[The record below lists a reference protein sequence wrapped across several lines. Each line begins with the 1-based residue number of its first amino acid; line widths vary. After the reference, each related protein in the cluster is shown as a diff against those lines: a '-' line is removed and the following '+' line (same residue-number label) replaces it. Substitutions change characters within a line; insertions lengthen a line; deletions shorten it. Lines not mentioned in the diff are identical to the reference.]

1 MMEKV
6 NLFKNE
12 IKDVRTTVMDDET
25 WYLLNDIYRELNVN
39 IEHTIDNDFIL
50 ITDAYS
56 LLPDDTKGFILYNTF
71 NREFIL
77 NTKGVYL
84 LLLILNQK
92 NNNNNKVNKIIKMIA
107 DEIPDIVRDNS
118 FTDNKKIIDNFFK
131 TNSHDYK
138 NRLSAKS
145 YPYGEHFKA
154 TKIILIEGIKF
165 DCYKG
170 ETGNIL
176 IPKEQI
182 RKSLNIISDGGFSK
196 IEHKYFKELY
206 SSYYIKVNNV
216 YIEAPFKD
224 YLSIFL
230 KPEGLR
236 KIIEIIKEDP
246 EIISEL
252 DL

>member
-1 MMEKV
+1 M
-6 NLFKNE
+6 F
-12 IKDVRTTVMDDET
+12 R
-25 WYLLNDIYRELNVN
+25 
-39 IEHTIDNDFIL
+39 
-50 ITDAYS
+50 YS
-56 LLPDDTKGFILYNTF
+56 TAKWGCA
-71 NREFIL
+71 
-77 NTKGVYL
+77 
-84 LLLILNQK
+84 NQ
-92 NNNNNKVNKIIKMIA
+92 
-107 DEIPDIVRDNS
+107 E
-118 FTDNKKIIDNFFK
+118 
-131 TNSHDYK
+131 DYK
-138 NRLSAKS
+138 NRLSAKT

-170 ETGNIL
+170 NGGNIL

-206 SSYYIKVNNV
+206 SSYYIKVNNA
-216 YIEAPFKD
+216 YIEAPFED